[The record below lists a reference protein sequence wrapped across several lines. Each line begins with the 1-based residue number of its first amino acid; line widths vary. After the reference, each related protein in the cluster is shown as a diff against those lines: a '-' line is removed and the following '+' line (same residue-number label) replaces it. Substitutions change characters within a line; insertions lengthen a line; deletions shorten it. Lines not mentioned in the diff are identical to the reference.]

1 MWGPEAWHLVIMRP
15 VGLGEYVRWQEL
27 GNGVW
32 EELGQFGESLLCHDK
47 DLSQG
52 VHTSFI
58 HPTDKFTTI

>member
-1 MWGPEAWHLVIMRP
+1 MIMRP

-58 HPTDKFTTI
+58 HPTHKFTTI